1 MVFSRRSVPSVSL
14 VKDPC
19 QTRRW
24 FHASIFITTL
34 PPTSAHICP
43 RHLTSAH
50 VPSSALPIHD
60 QHTMKST
67 ANQHIVY
74 LLEAE
79 RRKFDGENYTPPP
92 RLMQRCKAACR
103 LMKSDLSK
111 QPRQT
116 RQRNANA
123 QHNLAAI
130 LEKSTDIFVLRS
142 LTSTL
147 TQLGSKREYGL
158 VPILIKWWT
167 GVQHPQSLS
176 NISRQICTEFG
187 LQYLDDAN
195 ISKTT
200 YQDARIPESSASDGL
215 DLVTTGIDSNDNN
228 LFHEAGNPDDS
239 SREGFPTPR
248 HPFGMTNF
256 LDSEYGNQGIADQY
270 HAHLSRRS
278 ENPLQVTTARSTH
291 GMIYITSTP

>member
-1 MVFSRRSVPSVSL
+1 MS
-14 VKDPC
+14 
-19 QTRRW
+19 
-24 FHASIFITTL
+24 H
-34 PPTSAHICP
+34 
-43 RHLTSAH
+43 
-50 VPSSALPIHD
+50 
-60 QHTMKST
+60 
-67 ANQHIVY
+67 HIVR

-111 QPRQT
+111 KPRQT
-116 RQRNANA
+116 RERNANA

-130 LEKSTDIFVLRS
+130 LEKSADIFVLRS

-176 NISRQICTEFG
+176 NVSRQICTEFG
-187 LQYLDDAN
+187 LQYQAAAN
-195 ISKTT
+195 ISKTA
-200 YQDARIPESSASDGL
+200 YQDARIPGVSASDGP
-215 DLVTTGIDSNDNN
+215 DLVTTGIDSDDNN
-228 LFHEAGNPDDS
+228 LFHEAGNPDGS

-248 HPFGMTNF
+248 HPFGMTSF
-256 LDSEYGNQGIADQY
+256 LDSEYGNQGMADQY
-270 HAHLSRRS
+270 HAQLSQRS
-278 ENPLQVTTARSTH
+278 ENPLQLTTPRSAH
-291 GMIYITSTP
+291 GIVYITSAHEA